1 MAEHDDGASGAPL
14 AGLRV
19 LELSRILAGPW
30 AGQLLADLGAD
41 VIKIE
46 SPQGDDTRRW
56 GPPFVDNPDGG
67 RDAAYFHA
75 TNRGKRSVV
84 IDFSTDEGSDE
95 VRRLASEADVLIE
108 NFKAGGLEKYGLD
121 YASLSGI
128 NPRLVYCSITGFGQT
143 GPYADRP
150 GYDFIIPGMSGIMD
164 VTGPPDGEPQKIG
177 VAFAD
182 IFTGLYSVIGIQAAL
197 AQRERTGR
205 GQRIDMSLYDCMVGV
220 LANQALN
227 CLVSGETPTRLG
239 NRHPNIAPYQ
249 VCPANDG
256 WFILAVGN
264 DKQFRAACAVLGL
277 GDVADDERF
286 ASNPDRLANIEALN
300 EYLFAATKQRT
311 RDELLQAFD
320 NSGVPAGPINTIE
333 QALADPQT
341 LARELVL
348 TMKRDGMSVPGIR
361 TPVRFSDAELNLTE
375 ASPELGSGPTG
386 WR

>member
-1 MAEHDDGASGAPL
+1 MSDTTANAPL

-30 AGQLLADLGAD
+30 AGQLFADLGAE

-75 TNRGKRSVV
+75 TNRGKRSVI
-84 IDFSTDEGSDE
+84 IDFSTAEGADEI
-95 VRRLASEADVLIE
+95 RRLASEADVLIE
-108 NFKAGGLEKYGLD
+108 NFKLGSLEKYGLD
-121 YASLSGI
+121 YASLSAE
-128 NPRLVYCSITGFGQT
+128 NPRLVYCSITGFGQD
-143 GPYADRP
+143 GPYAERA
-150 GYDFIIPGMSGIMD
+150 GYDFIIQGMSGIMD
-164 VTGPPDGEPQKIG
+164 VTGAPDGEPQKIG

-205 GQRIDMSLYDCMVGV
+205 GQHIDMSLFDCMVGV

-227 CLVSGETPTRLG
+227 YLVSGESPTRLG

-249 VCPANDG
+249 VCPASDG

-264 DKQFRAACAVLGL
+264 DKQFQAACAELNL
-277 GDVADDERF
+277 TDVANDERF
-286 ASNPDRLANIEALN
+286 ASNPDRLANIELLN
-300 EYLFAATKQRT
+300 EALFAATRQRP

-320 NSGVPAGPINTIE
+320 ERGVPAGPINTIE
-333 QALADPQT
+333 QAFADPQI

-348 TMKRDGMSVPGIR
+348 TMQRNGADVPGVR
-361 TPVRFSDAELNLTE
+361 TPIQFSDAELV
-375 ASPELGSGPTG
+375 AGSPSPLLGEGEPQ